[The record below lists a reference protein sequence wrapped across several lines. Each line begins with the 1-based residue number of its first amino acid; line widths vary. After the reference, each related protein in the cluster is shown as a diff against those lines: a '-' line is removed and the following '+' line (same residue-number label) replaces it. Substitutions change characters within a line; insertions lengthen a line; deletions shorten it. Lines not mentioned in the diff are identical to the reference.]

1 MAEQRQVPLPGLEDL
16 AAEAPTEPSPAVGP
30 GDKPGLHVRMFGSS
44 QFFHLWLSQ
53 VLSSIGD
60 WLGFFAIAALA
71 TRVGAAGPRGSAE
84 AAVGVVMAARIVPGF

>member
-16 AAEAPTEPSPAVGP
+16 AADAPTEPAPVVGQ
-30 GDKPGLHVRMFGSS
+30 GDKPGLHVRMFGSA
-44 QFFHLWLSQ
+44 QFFRLWLSQ

-71 TRVGAAGPRGSAE
+71 AQVADEHRRRRPSAW
-84 AAVGVVMAARIVPGF
+84 